1 MKNMNKYFALAFG
14 IALSGAAAAQQYK
27 WTDQSGRTQY
37 GDIPPPG
44 VKATPLRSPPP
55 SVGSGEAAAKK
66 DGKQELTPEAAFQ
79 KRQQEARE
87 REEKAAKERADA
99 QAKRENCESAQ
110 STLRLLQSGQRVS
123 TTNAAGERVFI
134 DDAQRAH
141 QIERTQRAV
150 SEWCK

>member
-1 MKNMNKYFALAFG
+1 MKNMNKYFALALG
-14 IALSGAAAAQQYK
+14 IALAGAAAAQQYK

-44 VKATPLRSPPP
+44 VKATPLRSASP
-55 SVGSGEAAAKK
+55 SSGSGEAAAKK
-66 DGKQELTPEAAFQ
+66 DGKTELSPEAAFQ

-110 STLRLLQSGQRVS
+110 SSLRLLQSGQRVS

-134 DDAQRAH
+134 DDAQRAQ

>member
-1 MKNMNKYFALAFG
+1 MNNMNKYFALVLG
-14 IALSGAAAAQQYK
+14 IALAGAAAAQQYK
-27 WTDQSGRTQY
+27 WTDPNGRIQY

-44 VKATPLRSPPP
+44 VKATPLRAPPP
-55 SVGSGEAAAKK
+55 SVGSGEAGAKN
-66 DGKQELTPEAAFQ
+66 GKKELTPEAAFQ

-110 STLRLLQSGQRVS
+110 SSLRLLQSGQRVS

-134 DDAQRAH
+134 DDAQRAQ

-150 SEWCK
+150 AEWCK